1 MIEID
6 SAVSYKDVLNIV
18 NPKTGEL
25 RHSLMTLKVE
35 GRVKLTSDKY
45 EFTVSDG
52 MVARNGCSYFVVISF
67 LHSSRIEQFFVLC
80 QGRG

>member
-45 EFTVSDG
+45 EFTVDDG
-52 MVARNGCSYFVVISF
+52 IVARKLKIT
-67 LHSSRIEQFFVLC
+67 QFTLMKLLDWAYLLN
-80 QGRG
+80 

>member
-1 MIEID
+1 MIKID
-6 SAVSYKDVLNIV
+6 SAVSYKDMLNIV

-25 RHSLMTLKVE
+25 RQSLMTLKVE

-52 MVARNGCSYFVVISF
+52 MVARIAAAILWLSA
-67 LHSSRIEQFFVLC
+67 FFIV
-80 QGRG
+80 QG